1 LDSQV
6 HHLDDGLLVAVVV
19 GQELQVLMVE
29 VVDLEVLMQA
39 VEMAQLKMVLMQGM
53 ELLIAV
59 VVVVVVVMAT
69 AQERVDL
76 ESFLLDIKTK
86 Y

>member
-1 LDSQV
+1 
-6 HHLDDGLLVAVVV
+6 LLVAVVV